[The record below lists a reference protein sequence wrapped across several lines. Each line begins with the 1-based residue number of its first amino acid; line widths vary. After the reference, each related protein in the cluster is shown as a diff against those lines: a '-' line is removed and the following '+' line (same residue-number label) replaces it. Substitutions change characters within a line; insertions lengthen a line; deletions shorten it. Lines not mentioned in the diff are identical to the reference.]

1 MWTVEDEDADGVLGH
16 HLSLAVAILRG
27 SLDEP
32 FFARLERL
40 VAVTRAA
47 HPDGFSILIVRA
59 GEPGRM
65 SAPMRQRALDLLGEN
80 RPRGFAYVLNRGG
93 LRGRMARAGMNAA
106 LLAAPFPG
114 KVFGDLEAALGWLSA
129 LPGQRESLASVGAEL
144 RRLAE
149 A

>member
-1 MWTVEDEDADGVLGH
+1 MLGH

-32 FFARLERL
+32 FFVRLERL
-40 VAVTRAA
+40 VEEVRAEN
-47 HPDGFSILIVRA
+47 PDGFSILIVRA
-59 GEPGRM
+59 GQPGRM
-65 SAPMRQRALDLLGEN
+65 SAPMRQRALDLLSEN

-93 LRGRMARAGMNAA
+93 LRGRMARAGMNTA

-114 KVFGDLEAALGWLSA
+114 KVFADLDPALRWLAA
-129 LPGQRESLASVGAEL
+129 LPGQPGSLGSVGDEL
-144 RRLAE
+144 RSLVE